1 MCKAIDKIVF
11 SGIIFVLVF
20 TQLAFGGV
28 HVGAYCVFEIIVVVL
43 FLLFFINQEAG
54 KYLIVFQD

>member
-1 MCKAIDKIVF
+1 MSKAIDKIVF

-28 HVGAYCVFEIIVVVL
+28 HVWAYSIIRVGRIML
-43 FLLFFINQEAG
+43 IGDKGNLGING
-54 KYLIVFQD
+54 YKNKFRD